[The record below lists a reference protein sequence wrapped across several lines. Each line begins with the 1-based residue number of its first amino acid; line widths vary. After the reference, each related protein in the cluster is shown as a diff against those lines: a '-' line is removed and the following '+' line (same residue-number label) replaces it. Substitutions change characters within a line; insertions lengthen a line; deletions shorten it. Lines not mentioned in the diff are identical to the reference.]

1 VNTVFLTIPTV
12 ILTPLHFDKAIGTY
26 TVVTDEDPPI
36 YDLHRVGITEAAGP
50 NVISGFRHIIIDVK
64 GIVGKRFA
72 VKAHAVDFPY
82 HLINVARQMG
92 LPGFAYAH
100 K

>member
-12 ILTPLHFDKAIGTY
+12 ILTTLYFDEAIGTY
-26 TVVTDEDPPI
+26 TIVTDKNPSI
-36 YDLHRVGITEAAGP
+36 HHSHRVGVTEAAGP